1 MSVLLREFQA
11 RLAAV
16 TVVAALAGAA
26 LAADATPE
34 AQRVQTVIDLLKKGD
49 AAAAIAKLGE
59 GPALLCLSSDP
70 YLVQV
75 VCDRA
80 FRFDSAKADADLRR
94 TLAARLLEL
103 AKAANTAAPAD
114 DRTRWALAE
123 AYVLTARANPETGA
137 MGCDMAATLLEKV
150 YAGHPGDSLPL
161 VYAASFTL
169 EGACACADPNS
180 VLALSNRA
188 DALAK
193 KAMDGQRD
201 SATLAVS
208 IGTSQ
213 LWAART
219 IWPANHKVSRNQVK
233 SALETLRPFATRK
246 SPAVDAAGLW
256 NDAVEFGLVSEMGL
270 PERIVTAPHLVLD
283 GRLLLDVPVSP
294 RWSLTTVPGTDE
306 QPAYEYVTEVDA
318 SGTRL
323 RQVIFRSYAWN
334 QQYTFENPVPCGGDN
349 VKTIALGLQE
359 MSAARIFAPGATT
372 PAPARRPFCKE
383 LDGYAFEAAGK
394 TAAGPTPEEQPEPLH
409 LYGYVVRGRDQTCY
423 AALVYV
429 YGKDDRLGTGM
440 ATLVASLRPPER

>member
-1 MSVLLREFQA
+1 MSVLLREIHA
-11 RLAAV
+11 RGAAV

-34 AQRVQTVIDLLKKGD
+34 AQRVQAIIDLLKKGD
-49 AAAAIAKLGE
+49 ATAAVAKLGE
-59 GPALLCLSSDP
+59 GPTLQSLASDP

-75 VCDRA
+75 LCDRA
-80 FRFDSAKADADLRR
+80 FRFDNAKADAGVRR
-94 TLAARLLEL
+94 TLAGRLVEL
-103 AKAANTAAPAD
+103 ATAANTAAPAD

-123 AYVLTARANPETGA
+123 AVVLRERAGPATGA
-137 MGCDMAATLLEKV
+137 AAWAQAVELLEKIH
-150 YAGHPGDSLPL
+150 AGHAGDGLPL
-161 VYAASFTL
+161 VYAVSFAL
-169 EGACACADPNS
+169 EGACADADAA
-180 VLALSNRA
+180 LAMSNRA

-193 KAMDGQRD
+193 KAMEGQKD

-208 IGTSQ
+208 IGASQ

-219 IWPANHKVSRNQVK
+219 IWPANRKVSRNQVK

-246 SPAVDAAGLW
+246 SPPVDAAGLW

-270 PERIVTAPHLVLD
+270 PERIVTTPHLVLD

-318 SGTRL
+318 SGNRL
-323 RQVIFRSYAWN
+323 RQVIFRSYSWS

-349 VKTIALGLQE
+349 VKTIAVGLQE
-359 MSAARIFAPGATT
+359 MAAARIFAPGATT

-394 TAAGPTPEEQPEPLH
+394 TATGPTPDEQPEPLH

-429 YGKDDRLGTGM
+429 YGKDDRLGNGM